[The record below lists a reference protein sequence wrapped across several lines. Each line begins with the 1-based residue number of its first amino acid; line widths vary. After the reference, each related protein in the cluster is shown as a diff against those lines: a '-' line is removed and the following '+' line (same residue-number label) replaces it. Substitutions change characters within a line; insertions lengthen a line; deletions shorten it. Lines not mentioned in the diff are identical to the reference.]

1 MPTNEKSASL
11 KNWAGH
17 VITILMAAAM
27 LAFSYGAIDSRV
39 NELEK
44 RMDSVDKNLMPLMHE
59 LREDI
64 NDVKVKMAEI
74 GADVRWL
81 KTGKDKDK

>member
-1 MPTNEKSASL
+1 MTTNEKSVGF

-17 VITILMAAAM
+17 VITILMAAGM
-27 LAFSYGAIDSRV
+27 LAFSYGALDARV

-44 RMDSVDKNLMPLMHE
+44 RMTSIDKNLMPLMHE

-81 KTGKDKDK
+81 KTGKKEGK